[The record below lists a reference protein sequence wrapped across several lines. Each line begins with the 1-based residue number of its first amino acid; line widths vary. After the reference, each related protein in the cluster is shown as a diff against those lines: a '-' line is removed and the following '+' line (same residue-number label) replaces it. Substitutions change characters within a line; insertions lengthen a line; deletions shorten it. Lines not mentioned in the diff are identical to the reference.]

1 MREIDAEITELLN
14 PGDLECDVACLVYDA
29 SNPESFK
36 FCATTYDVSIATP
49 TADGRLHL
57 NIYRV
62 QFSSLVFN
70 FVQLLCFQKHFKGS
84 NIPLLMVACKAE
96 QTHVKQSYGVTP
108 EEFCKANGLAPPQFY
123 SAVDTNPTNLYT
135 SLAIMAAH
143 P

>member
-96 QTHVKQSYGVTP
+96 QTHVK
-108 EEFCKANGLAPPQFY
+108 LAPPQFY